1 MTHGNGRRRP
11 QPERGGRGLGEENLT
26 DKTWDSPQA
35 KLEVTAFVVR
45 RWLASTL
52 SRNKRLALADPR
64 RFRRRIDTAW
74 WVFPP
79 GCFVCSYAIEE

>member
-11 QPERGGRGLGEENLT
+11 QPEHGGWGLGEENLT

-45 RWLASTL
+45 RWLVPTL
-52 SRNKRLALADPR
+52 SRSKRPALP
-64 RFRRRIDTAW
+64 
-74 WVFPP
+74 
-79 GCFVCSYAIEE
+79 